1 MAKKAGLGRGLD
13 ALFADLAPVEIG
25 DAGVLEDL
33 EIRRD
38 TDPPSDRSDG
48 NGAKAGAGTGG
59 KTSGTASGKAGS
71 KTAAKTAGRASG
83 KTSNKKAG
91 DDDDR
96 VLYID
101 INDIRPNSA
110 QPRMHFDEEKLSE
123 LASSIKTNG
132 VIQPLIVRESS
143 AGYELVAGE
152 RRWRASRM
160 AGLRTVPCIVR
171 NFDDRQNAI
180 VAIIENMQR
189 EDLNP
194 IEEAKGLKSMTEK
207 YGFTQEQVSASL
219 GRSRTYIT
227 NSIRLLKLPEEIQ
240 EYVSSGQMS
249 AAHGRTI
256 INIPDKDRQMEV
268 AQKIIRNDLSV
279 RATEKLAERV
289 KDELRPER
297 KRRKKPSKPENA
309 RSAEIDAVEKELM
322 SLTGTRVRI
331 AGSEESGRIEL
342 EYYSLDELNRL
353 IETLREAFR

>member
-13 ALFADLAPVEIG
+13 ALFADAAPI
-25 DAGVLEDL
+25 LE
-33 EIRRD
+33 E
-38 TDPPSDRSDG
+38 
-48 NGAKAGAGTGG
+48 NGTGEEPVITEEEKKTAG
-59 KTSGTASGKAGS
+59 PAAAKKKTSGRSSGKGS
-71 KTAAKTAGRASG
+71 AKAAG
-83 KTSNKKAG
+83 KTENP
-91 DDDDR
+91 DDGEDR

-110 QPRMHFDEEKLSE
+110 QPRMHFDEDKLAE
-123 LASSIKTNG
+123 LASSIKANG

-143 AGYELVAGE
+143 TGYELVAGE
-152 RRWRASRM
+152 RRWRASRI
-160 AGLRTVPCIVR
+160 AGLRKVPCIVR

-194 IEEAKGLKSMTEK
+194 IEEAKGLRSMTEK

-219 GRSRTYIT
+219 GRSRTYIA

-256 INIPDKDRQMEV
+256 INIPDKARQKEV
-268 AQKIIRNDLSV
+268 ADKIIRNDLSV
-279 RATEKLAERV
+279 RATEKLAEKI

-297 KRRKKPSKPENA
+297 KKRKKPAKPESA
-309 RSAEIDAVEKELM
+309 RSAEIEAVERELM
-322 SLTGTRVRI
+322 SLTGTKVRI
-331 AGSEESGRIEL
+331 AGDGSAGKIEMD
-342 EYYSLDELNRL
+342 YYSLDELNRL
-353 IETLREAFR
+353 IETLREAFGQRG